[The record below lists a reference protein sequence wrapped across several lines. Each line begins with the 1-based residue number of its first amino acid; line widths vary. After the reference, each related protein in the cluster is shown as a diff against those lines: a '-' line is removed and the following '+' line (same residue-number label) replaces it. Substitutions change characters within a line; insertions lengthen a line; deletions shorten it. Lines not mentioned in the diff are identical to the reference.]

1 MKTFLRT
8 AYKPSNTT
16 QPNTHKHSLSCSRL
30 LFKKNK
36 KLQVPVQV
44 VKRKKKGQDTAED
57 HANACSGAPDMRP
70 PPLWAPP
77 FPLPSSMRTLL
88 ARHKLS
94 DSHCQKTTETRGC
107 RSNVK
112 VRFWN
117 TPKSHFNTKCH
128 LICRLSHWL
137 TKTCLI
143 WGVFFTASHACYFIM
158 GGGGGGGG
166 WRGSTGNWKTT
177 TIPTPCPLRHW
188 TMRVSSSWICKTCF
202 IYCSWGVLINILY
215 TMYRHRKMNVQNE
228 SFAVCFM
235 GR

>member
-1 MKTFLRT
+1 MH
-8 AYKPSNTT
+8 AVE
-16 QPNTHKHSLSCSRL
+16 L
-30 LFKKNK
+30 LIW
-36 KLQVPVQV
+36 
-44 VKRKKKGQDTAED
+44 D
-57 HANACSGAPDMRP
+57 P

-143 WGVFFTASHACYFIM
+143 WGVFSLHLMPVTSSW
-158 GGGGGGGG
+158 GGGGGGVEGVPLVTERPPQYQLLVLFTTEQWG
-166 WRGSTGNWKTT
+166 FLLHEYAKPASSTV
-177 TIPTPCPLRHW
+177 HE
-188 TMRVSSSWICKTCF
+188 VSW
-202 IYCSWGVLINILY
+202 
-215 TMYRHRKMNVQNE
+215 
-228 SFAVCFM
+228 
-235 GR
+235 